1 MQKKSKMI
9 VYIDDNICIKYLC
22 KRKIGYIENSF
33 SSFSHFLEKEIDRI
47 NFDIFIMHLALL
59 ISNILIEHLIF

>member
-1 MQKKSKMI
+1 MI
-9 VYIDDNICIKYLC
+9 VHIDDNICIKYLC
-22 KRKIGYIENSF
+22 KRKIGHIENSF

-47 NFDIFIMHLALL
+47 RNFHDIFIMHLALL